1 MMSAAVLCLF
11 VVTGAALQRLSGTG
25 VGLVVAPVA
34 ALLMGPVEGIV
45 LTNVIT
51 TASGFMLTLSV
62 RRDVEWRRWG
72 VLCASASAGVLAGAL
87 LVGSL
92 PHAWLQIL
100 VGGVVL
106 LSLGLTVSVRNPPF
120 VPVVL
125 GGVIAGALGGFFNV
139 TAGVAAAAMIIYA
152 LMTRWE
158 HRRYA
163 ATMQPTFMTLGA
175 MSLIAKAATGS
186 ITALDASFWL
196 IPGVITAVLIGGWLG
211 KLATRTMPAGR
222 ARGIALTLAGIGAIS
237 TIARGIM
244 ALG

>member
-1 MMSAAVLCLF
+1 M
-11 VVTGAALQRLSGTG
+11 
-25 VGLVVAPVA
+25 
-34 ALLMGPVEGIV
+34 
-45 LTNVIT
+45 
-51 TASGFMLTLSV
+51 
-62 RRDVEWRRWG
+62 
-72 VLCASASAGVLAGAL
+72 
-87 LVGSL
+87 
-92 PHAWLQIL
+92 
-100 VGGVVL
+100 
-106 LSLGLTVSVRNPPF
+106 SVRNPPF

-211 KLATRTMPAGR
+211 KLATRRMPAGR